1 MLTQNIK
8 EVTLSTI
15 RLSNKKYKNNYIK
28 NTNGNLNNFSMSLQI
43 IKILGKRADES
54 ITQLFERD
62 QKIMLISADLDS
74 VYFHKD
80 ERFDSF

>member
-1 MLTQNIK
+1 
-8 EVTLSTI
+8 
-15 RLSNKKYKNNYIK
+15 
-28 NTNGNLNNFSMSLQI
+28 MSLQI

-54 ITQLFERD
+54 ITQLLERD

>member
-1 MLTQNIK
+1 
-8 EVTLSTI
+8 
-15 RLSNKKYKNNYIK
+15 
-28 NTNGNLNNFSMSLQI
+28 MSLQI

-54 ITQLFERD
+54 ITQLLERD
-62 QKIMLISADLDS
+62 QKIISADLDS